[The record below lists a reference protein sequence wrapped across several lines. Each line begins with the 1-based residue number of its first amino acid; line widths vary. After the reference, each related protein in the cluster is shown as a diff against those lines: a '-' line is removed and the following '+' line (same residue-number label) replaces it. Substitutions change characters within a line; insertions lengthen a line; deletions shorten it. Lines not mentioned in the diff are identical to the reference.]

1 MGGKALII
9 EDDEAIADLI
19 ALFMGKSGIE
29 AVSVRSA
36 EEGRDAMSGF
46 RPDLVILDLNLPGM
60 DGMLFLEE
68 LRRSDPVPVIIVSA
82 RETDEDKILG
92 LGLGADDFVTKP
104 FSPRVLAARARAQLR
119 RSGLEAARK
128 PRIRFG
134 PFSLDPDGKL
144 LEKSGV
150 RLSVS
155 PKEFEIL
162 AFLAGRPGAAFRPD
176 ELYRA
181 VWGSDYG
188 DVSTVAVHIQ
198 RLRRKI
204 EKDPTDPRWIT
215 TDHGFGYR
223 FDPKGGGG

>member
-1 MGGKALII
+1 MGGRALII

-119 RSGLEAARK
+119 RSGLETARK

-134 PFSLDPDGKL
+134 PFSLDLDGKL
-144 LEKSGV
+144 LEKNGV

-204 EKDPTDPRWIT
+204 EEDPTDPRWII

-223 FDPKGGGG
+223 FNPKGGGE

>member
-1 MGGKALII
+1 MGSRALII
-9 EDDEAIADLI
+9 EDDEAIAELI

-119 RSGLEAARK
+119 RSGLEATRK

-134 PFSLDPDGKL
+134 PFSLDLDGKL
-144 LEKSGV
+144 LEKNGV

-162 AFLAGRPGAAFRPD
+162 AFLAGRPGAACRPD

-204 EKDPTDPRWIT
+204 EEDPTNPRWIT